1 MARTYVPMAVTLAAG
16 LHKRLSRYQATLVAD
31 KTGDQIAALSELI
44 ACLAAFLAK
53 WPKPP
58 VNP

>member
-1 MARTYVPMAVTLAAG
+1 MHKTYVPMAVSYADAI
-16 LHKRLSRYQATLVAD
+16 HKRLTRYQTQLSVD
-31 KTGDQIAALSELI
+31 KTTDQLTALSDLI
-44 ACLAAFLAK
+44 ACLAAFLHK